1 MLDQISMKHNTYTE
15 KEINKNI
22 EALNERMESLKLNR
36 SEISQDINQVK
47 KQILAW
53 EELDNSQFKMF

>member
-1 MLDQISMKHNTYTE
+1 MRHNTYTE

>member
-1 MLDQISMKHNTYTE
+1 MKHNTYTE
-15 KEINKNI
+15 KEISKNI
-22 EALNERMESLKLNR
+22 ETLNERMESLKLNR

-53 EELDNSQFKMF
+53 EEMDNSQFKMF

>member
-1 MLDQISMKHNTYTE
+1 MKHNTYTE

-22 EALNERMESLKLNR
+22 EALNERMESLKLNM

>member
-1 MLDQISMKHNTYTE
+1 MKHNTYTE

-53 EELDNSQFKMF
+53 EEMDNSQFKMF